1 MSFGP
6 RDIMTVLNRQER
18 FEDLEMLFN
27 LSVPIIIS
35 RIITLLIAFTF
46 HEFAHAA
53 TADALGDDTP
63 RMYGRLTLN
72 PLAHLDVMGTLTLL
86 FAGFG
91 WAKPVPV
98 NPYALRRKTSAG
110 LMLVSIAGPASNLLL
125 AVLAAIPL
133 RLRWVPLMM
142 STGPILPTWGE
153 FLLEFV
159 FINLA
164 LFLFNLI
171 PLAPLDG
178 EKVITFFLPDHWVE
192 VYDRIRPYSPMILLA
207 IIFVLPMFGLDL
219 INLIIRQPLMG
230 LTRFLVNL

>member
-1 MSFGP
+1 
-6 RDIMTVLNRQER
+6 
-18 FEDLEMLFN
+18 MLFN

-53 TADALGDDTP
+53 TANALGDDTP
-63 RMYGRLTLN
+63 RMHGRLTLN
-72 PLAHLDVMGTLTLL
+72 PLAHLDVMGTVVLL

>member
-1 MSFGP
+1 
-6 RDIMTVLNRQER
+6 
-18 FEDLEMLFN
+18 MLFN
-27 LSVPIIIS
+27 LSVPILIS

-53 TADALGDDTP
+53 TADALGDVTP
-63 RMYGRLTLN
+63 RNYGRLTLN
-72 PLAHLDVMGTLTLL
+72 PLAHLDLMGTITLL

-133 RLRWVPLMM
+133 RLRWVPLTM

-153 FLLEFV
+153 FLLEFLFV
-159 FINLA
+159 NLA

-178 EKVITFFLPDHWVE
+178 EKVITFFLPEHWAE
-192 VYDRIRPYSPMILLA
+192 FYDRIRPYSPMILLA
-207 IIFVLPMFGLDL
+207 VIFILPMFGFDL
-219 INLIIRQPLMG
+219 INLIIRQPLMS
-230 LTRFLVNL
+230 LARFLVNW